1 MNGLSSPSALRSVR
15 EVSPTEAGIRE
26 GRSGLMKSLERLGLA
41 ETHLFAIELCLH
53 EALVNALVHGI
64 WESGGR
70 RISLSCEADDTCLSI
85 TVEDDGGRST
95 RAGGG
100 PADAPPVPTWPSRAA
115 PDASVVGMKGPGG
128 RGLGLI
134 RALMTQVTQERA
146 GHGITM
152 SLDLKEGAG
161 HAH

>member
-1 MNGLSSPSALRSVR
+1 
-15 EVSPTEAGIRE
+15 
-26 GRSGLMKSLERLGLA
+26 MKSLERLGLA
-41 ETHLFAIELCLH
+41 ETHLFAIELSVH
-53 EALVNALVHGI
+53 EAMVNALVHGI

-70 RISLSCEADDTCLSI
+70 HISLSCEADDTCVSI
-85 TVEDDGGRST
+85 MVEDDGEGPIV
-95 RAGGG
+95 AGGG
-100 PADAPPVPTWPSRAA
+100 PSPIAFDGAMGTRTPPVPTWPSRAT

>member
-1 MNGLSSPSALRSVR
+1 MNGPSSPSALRSVR

-26 GRSGLMKSLERLGLA
+26 GRSGLMESLKRLGLP

-53 EALVNALVHGI
+53 EAMVNALVHGI

-70 RISLSCEADDTCLSI
+70 RISLSCEADDTCVSI
-85 TVEDDGGRST
+85 TVEDDGGRGTS
-95 RAGGG
+95 A
-100 PADAPPVPTWPSRAA
+100 PQPVADATA
-115 PDASVVGMKGPGG
+115 VGMMAPGG
-128 RGLGLI
+128 RGLRLI

>member
-1 MNGLSSPSALRSVR
+1 MNGPSCPPALRSVR

-26 GRSGLMKSLERLGLA
+26 GRSGLMESLKRLGLP

-64 WESGGR
+64 WESGGQ
-70 RISLSCEADDTCLSI
+70 RISLSCEADDTCLQI
-85 TVEDDGGRST
+85 MVEDDGG
-95 RAGGG
+95 
-100 PADAPPVPTWPSRAA
+100 
-115 PDASVVGMKGPGG
+115 VGMRGPEG

-152 SLDLKEGAG
+152 SLNLKEGAG

>member
-1 MNGLSSPSALRSVR
+1 MNGPSSPSALRSVR

-26 GRSGLMKSLERLGLA
+26 GRSGLMESLKRLGLP
-41 ETHLFAIELCLH
+41 ETRLFAIELCLH

-70 RISLSCEADDTCLSI
+70 HIFLVCEADDTCLSI
-85 TVEDDGGRST
+85 TVEDDGG
-95 RAGGG
+95 AGEDPSAAGM
-100 PADAPPVPTWPSRAA
+100 TWPR
-115 PDASVVGMKGPGG
+115 G

-152 SLDLKEGAG
+152 SLNLKEGAG

>member
-1 MNGLSSPSALRSVR
+1 
-15 EVSPTEAGIRE
+15 
-26 GRSGLMKSLERLGLA
+26 MKSLERLGLA
-41 ETHLFAIELCLH
+41 ETHLFAIELSVH
-53 EALVNALVHGI
+53 EAMVNALVHGI

-70 RISLSCEADDTCLSI
+70 HISLSCEADDTCVSI

-95 RAGGG
+95 RAEGG
-100 PADAPPVPTWPSRAA
+100 PSA
-115 PDASVVGMKGPGG
+115 VGMTRPGG
-128 RGLGLI
+128 WGLRLI

-152 SLDLKEGAG
+152 SLDLKGGAG

>member
-1 MNGLSSPSALRSVR
+1 
-15 EVSPTEAGIRE
+15 
-26 GRSGLMKSLERLGLA
+26 MKSLERLGLA

-70 RISLSCEADDTCLSI
+70 RISLSCEADDTCVSI
-85 TVEDDGGRST
+85 MVEDDGGRST

-100 PADAPPVPTWPSRAA
+100 PSA
-115 PDASVVGMKGPGG
+115 VGMTWPGG

-134 RALMTQVTQERA
+134 RAFMTQVTQERA

-152 SLDLKEGAG
+152 SLNLKEGAG

>member
-1 MNGLSSPSALRSVR
+1 MNGPSSPSALRSVR

-26 GRSGLMKSLERLGLA
+26 GRSSLMKSLERLGLA
-41 ETHLFAIELCLH
+41 ETHLFAIELSVH
-53 EALVNALVHGI
+53 EAMVNALVHGI

-70 RISLSCEADDTCLSI
+70 HISLSCEADDTCLSI
-85 TVEDDGGRST
+85 TVEDDGGRGTS
-95 RAGGG
+95 A
-100 PADAPPVPTWPSRAA
+100 PQPVADATA
-115 PDASVVGMKGPGG
+115 VGMMAPGG
-128 RGLGLI
+128 RGLRLI

>member
-1 MNGLSSPSALRSVR
+1 M
-15 EVSPTEAGIRE
+15 
-26 GRSGLMKSLERLGLA
+26 
-41 ETHLFAIELCLH
+41 
-53 EALVNALVHGI
+53 VNALVHGI

-70 RISLSCEADDTCLSI
+70 HISLSCEADDTCVSI
-85 TVEDDGGRST
+85 MVEDDGG
-95 RAGGG
+95 
-100 PADAPPVPTWPSRAA
+100 WPSRAA
-115 PDASVVGMKGPGG
+115 PDASVVGMTAPGG
-128 RGLGLI
+128 RGLRLI